1 MTPEWLSPL
10 SKFTPVPSHGSIFV
24 YTIPPQNVM
33 PARVTQLWVHPGSC
47 TGARISLWYETLQRY
62 HVNSKRPPVSVWN
75 RSAGRLEREA
85 WHGIGMALFS
95 RIICTCTFSKKKKK
109 IASKRTLDYFRK
121 KYPEYANNWLVSQIA
136 VRAETVNVT
145 AHRVGCNT

>member
-1 MTPEWLSPL
+1 MTPERLSPL

-85 WHGIGMALFS
+85 WHGIGMALSS
-95 RIICTCTFSKKKKK
+95 RIICTCTFSKKKINLHQKELS
-109 IASKRTLDYFRK
+109 ITFERNIRNMLIYGFVTDSSESPRRWTS
-121 KYPEYANNWLVSQIA
+121 WLIL
-136 VRAETVNVT
+136 
-145 AHRVGCNT
+145 

>member
-1 MTPEWLSPL
+1 MTPERLSPL

-62 HVNSKRPPVSVWN
+62 HVNSKRPPISVWN

-85 WHGIGMALFS
+85 WHGIGMALSS
-95 RIICTCTFSKKKKK
+95 RIICTCTFSQKK
-109 IASKRTLDYFRK
+109 INLHQKELSITFERNIRNMLIIGFVTDSSESPRRWTS
-121 KYPEYANNWLVSQIA
+121 WLIL
-136 VRAETVNVT
+136 
-145 AHRVGCNT
+145 

>member
-62 HVNSKRPPVSVWN
+62 HVNSKRPPISVWN

-109 IASKRTLDYFRK
+109 LHQKELSITFERNIRNMLIIGFVTDSSESPRRWTS
-121 KYPEYANNWLVSQIA
+121 WLIL
-136 VRAETVNVT
+136 
-145 AHRVGCNT
+145 